1 MQSTVK
7 LIKGVSPKKCLAYGV
22 IVGTSAVTQQLL
34 VTPLASGQP
43 DADESLDKG
52 FVGRCFILGSCWLGP
67 SVMMYQQLAEKTFPG
82 QLWRMVGRKIL
93 LDQMTLAPFMITS
106 FFVGMNLLEGNNSAS
121 QISEEWKEKFP
132 KAYALGICFWPVVN
146 TVQWRAVPIPARPIW
161 NAVMALIWGNVLCFL
176 KSSREEESELGSESE
191 TVI

>member
-1 MQSTVK
+1 
-7 LIKGVSPKKCLAYGV
+7 
-22 IVGTSAVTQQLL
+22 
-34 VTPLASGQP
+34 
-43 DADESLDKG
+43 
-52 FVGRCFILGSCWLGP
+52 
-67 SVMMYQQLAEKTFPG
+67 
-82 QLWRMVGRKIL
+82 MVGRKIL

>member
-43 DADESLDKG
+43 GADESLDKG

-82 QLWRMVGRKIL
+82 RLEEYFRFGSWQCLYNIHLRCRDKHHEL
-93 LDQMTLAPFMITS
+93 LLAPS
-106 FFVGMNLLEGNNSAS
+106 
-121 QISEEWKEKFP
+121 IS
-132 KAYALGICFWPVVN
+132 
-146 TVQWRAVPIPARPIW
+146 
-161 NAVMALIWGNVLCFL
+161 
-176 KSSREEESELGSESE
+176 
-191 TVI
+191 